1 MLTRDLEELRQY
13 QERLQSYSTEELE
26 DIYFRI
32 HILRQPL
39 HYNLLVRELES
50 RKLLPGSAAPEMPR
64 VRDLRLWLE
73 TRPFFVHHHLLK
85 AISLALLLFL
95 ITMSATFLMLA
106 PIWFFAVP
114 LRFLGFQTAIV
125 YFACAPIPP
134 ILAIGLGGKLGAR
147 GLYGLWSLLGV
158 AAGMFLFNA
167 TGAPAVI
174 LHSLIPPEGMSG
186 GGTFGG
192 F

>member
-13 QERLQSYSTEELE
+13 RERLQSYSTDELE

-50 RKLLPGSAAPEMPR
+50 RKLLPGTGEPEMPR
-64 VRDLRLWLE
+64 VGNLRTWLE
-73 TRPFFVHHHLLK
+73 SYSFFTRHHLLK
-85 AISLALLLFL
+85 ALSLSLLLFL
-95 ITMSATFLMLA
+95 IPMGATFLMLA

-125 YFACAPIPP
+125 YFVCAPIPP
-134 ILAIGLGGKLGAR
+134 IIAIGLGGKLGGR
-147 GLYGLWSLLGV
+147 GIYGLWALLGV
-158 AAGMFLFNA
+158 AAGMLLFNA
-167 TGAPAVI
+167 TGAPAAI
-174 LHSLIPPEGMSG
+174 LHSLIPPEGVSG
-186 GGTFGG
+186 SGMFGG